1 MVSVKSERGYV
12 SPNPITSMSWWG
24 QQFDELEKVPELQ
37 WPRSV
42 AVYHRMRTDSQVASV
57 LRAVTLPIIRT
68 TWELDADGCHPEVVA
83 LVSDD
88 LGLPVKGEAT
98 QRRRNRTRDRFS
110 WADHLRLALLSQVY
124 GHAVFEQVYR
134 LDDHGMIRL
143 HKLGYRP
150 PSTIERFE
158 VARDGGLDAVV
169 QKGEFLDKA
178 VRLPVSDLVVYVQDR
193 EGANWQG
200 RSLLR
205 AAYKPWILKDR
216 ALRVQSETVERNGL
230 GIPTYTAGEPVG
242 LGTPDEIQAQ
252 VDAELDEGLD
262 IATSLRAGSE
272 SGVALRNGA
281 KLDLKGVTGTLP
293 DADKPIRYYD
303 EQIAR
308 AVLAHFLNL
317 GTETGS
323 WALGSTFADFF
334 SGSLNSIALMV
345 ADVVNAHIIEDLVD
359 LNFGPDEPAPRLVYS
374 EIGGGVTVEQIK
386 ALCDA
391 GVIFPDR
398 VLEEYLRDNL
408 GLPAKDPAMKSAQAA
423 PATAQA
429 NAMARRLVDILTT
442 DQPKEGIHG

>member
-1 MVSVKSERGYV
+1 M
-12 SPNPITSMSWWG
+12 
-24 QQFDELEKVPELQ
+24 
-37 WPRSV
+37 
-42 AVYHRMRTDSQVASV
+42 
-57 LRAVTLPIIRT
+57 
-68 TWELDADGCHPEVVA
+68 
-83 LVSDD
+83 
-88 LGLPVKGEAT
+88 
-98 QRRRNRTRDRFS
+98 
-110 WADHLRLALLSQVY
+110 
-124 GHAVFEQVYR
+124 
-134 LDDHGMIRL
+134 
-143 HKLGYRP
+143 
-150 PSTIERFE
+150 
-158 VARDGGLDAVV
+158 
-169 QKGEFLDKA
+169 
-178 VRLPVSDLVVYVQDR
+178 
-193 EGANWQG
+193 
-200 RSLLR
+200 
-205 AAYKPWILKDR
+205 
-216 ALRVQSETVERNGL
+216 
-230 GIPTYTAGEPVG
+230 
-242 LGTPDEIQAQ
+242 
-252 VDAELDEGLD
+252 
-262 IATSLRAGSE
+262 
-272 SGVALRNGA
+272 ALRNGA

>member
-1 MVSVKSERGYV
+1 MVAVKTENGYASRDAGV
-12 SPNPITSMSWWG
+12 ATWWG
-24 QQFDELEKVPELQ
+24 SLVDELEKVPELR
-37 WPRSV
+37 WPQSV
-42 AVYHRMRTDSQVASV
+42 AVYHQMRTDSQVASV

-68 TWELDADGCHPEVVA
+68 TWELDADGCRPEVVA

-98 QRRRNRTRDRFS
+98 GRRRQRTRDRFS

-134 LDDHGMIRL
+134 LDERGLIRL
-143 HKLGYRP
+143 KKLGYRP

-158 VARDGGLDAVV
+158 VARDGGLEAVI
-169 QKGEFLDKA
+169 QKGDLA
-178 VRLPVSDLVVYVQDR
+178 GSPIRLPVSDLVVYTQDR
-193 EGANWQG
+193 EGSNWQG

-205 AAYKPWILKDR
+205 AAYRPFILKDR
-216 ALRVQSETVERNGL
+216 AQRVQSETLERNGL
-230 GIPTYTAGEPVG
+230 GIPKYTAGDVPAMG
-242 LGTPDEIQAQ
+242 SPDEILEQ
-252 VDAELDEGLD
+252 VEAELDEGLD
-262 IATSLRAGSE
+262 IATSLRSGAD

-281 KLDLKGVTGTLP
+281 KLDLMGVSGTLP
-293 DADKPIRYYD
+293 DADVPIRYYD

-345 ADVVNAHIIEDLVD
+345 ADVVNAHVIEDLVD
-359 LNFGPDEPAPRLVYS
+359 LNFGPDEPAPRLVFS
-374 EIGGGVTVEQIK
+374 EVGGGVTVEQIK
-386 ALCDA
+386 ALVDC

-408 GLPAKDPAMKSAQAA
+408 GLPAKDPNTK
-423 PATAQA
+423 TAQA
-429 NAMARRLVDILTT
+429 VPAVQARAMAQRLTDLLLT
-442 DQPKEGIHG
+442 DPQREG

>member
-1 MVSVKSERGYV
+1 MVSVKTEKGYA
-12 SPNPITSMSWWG
+12 SQAGAAGWSWWG
-24 QQFDELEKVPELQ
+24 SQFDDLEKVPELQ
-37 WPRSV
+37 WPQSV
-42 AVYHRMRTDSQVASV
+42 AVYHKMRTDSQVASV

-68 TWELDADGCHPEVVA
+68 TWELDATGCRPEVVA

-88 LGLPVKGEAT
+88 LGLPVKGEADP
-98 QRRRNRTRDRFS
+98 RRRSRTRDRFS
-110 WADHLRLALLSQVY
+110 WTDHLRLALLSQVY

-134 LDDHGMIRL
+134 VDEAGLVRL
-143 HKLGYRP
+143 RKLGYRP
-150 PSTIERFE
+150 PSTIDRFE
-158 VARDGGLDAVV
+158 VARDGGLEAVV
-169 QKGEFLDKA
+169 QRGAIDSA
-178 VRLPVSDLVVYVQDR
+178 STRLPVSDLVVYCQDR

-205 AAYKPWILKDR
+205 AAYKPWVLKDR
-216 ALRVQSETVERNGL
+216 ALRVQSETIERNGL
-230 GIPTYTAGEPVG
+230 GIPTYTAGDPAGENVSPEERQG
-242 LGTPDEIQAQ
+242 L
-252 VDAELDEGLD
+252 VDAELDEGLA
-262 IATSLRAGSE
+262 IATSLRAGNE
-272 SGVALRNGA
+272 SGVALRYGA

-345 ADVVNAHIIEDLVD
+345 ADVVNAHVIEDLVD
-359 LNFGPDEPAPRLVYS
+359 LNWGPDEPAPRVVFS

-408 GLPAKDPAMKSAQAA
+408 GLPAKDPNTKTAQAA
-423 PATAQA
+423 NSAPPAAR
-429 NAMARRLVDILTT
+429 AMANRLVDLLTT
-442 DQPKEGIHG
+442 ESKEG